1 MSDRA
6 PETRVAHLDGGMPLL
21 LDLRAGRSSAGT
33 ALSLGLGSRDDPS
46 GLGGAAMLLGRLII
60 SVPLQRGPS
69 LIERV
74 GQLGGTCGVVTGAES
89 LTVHARVPADGAPEA
104 AAWMLDALTQPAL
117 SHQALDRERRIA
129 AAQPPAVAV
138 DPADALRSVFLRA
151 VFPGHPLGKALD
163 GTQGGT
169 PGGAEAV
176 TLDALL
182 EAHQQALTRAPLAL
196 AYVGD
201 VRETELRA
209 RISPLAMARAGG
221 VRPGR
226 SPDAPAGRPGT
237 PDPDWPDGPCLLLAG
252 APAPS
257 AVDPA
262 RDAFVLLGH
271 VLGARAESRGHRHL
285 HEEGGRRYA
294 FRPWARAYSDAGVW
308 GLLARTDGADGPA
321 VVRAL
326 RAELARLARH
336 GPTPGALDAA
346 VTEARTKLLR
356 KAENEVD
363 SAIAAATHY
372 CLSGAV
378 RSPEAEA
385 ARLAGVSAADVARA
399 AAAVAEGLLVV
410 AGPNEPPSDTRGRPA
425 P

>member
-1 MSDRA
+1 MTDRTQ
-6 PETRVAHLDGGMPLL
+6 ETRVAHLDGGMPLL
-21 LDLRAGRSSAGT
+21 LAPRAGRSSAGT

-46 GLGGAAMLLGRLII
+46 GLSGVAALLGRLII

-74 GQLGGTCGVVTGAES
+74 GRLGGTCGVVTGAES

-104 AAWMLDALTQPAL
+104 AAWMLDALTRPAL
-117 SHQALDRERRIA
+117 SHEALDRERRIA
-129 AAQPPAVAV
+129 AAQPSVAAV

-151 VFPGHPLGKALD
+151 VFPGHPLGEALR
-163 GTQGGT
+163 GTTGGT
-169 PGGAEAV
+169 TGGTEAV

-182 EAHQQALTRAPLAL
+182 QAHQRALTTAPLAL

-201 VRETELRA
+201 VRERELRGH
-209 RISPLAMARAGG
+209 ISPLAMARAGG

-226 SPDAPAGRPGT
+226 SPHAPAGRPGT

-252 APAPS
+252 APAPA

-271 VLGARAESRGHRHL
+271 VLGASAEPRGHRCL
-285 HEEGGRRYA
+285 HDERGRRYA
-294 FRPWARAYSDAGVW
+294 FRPWSRAYSDAGVW

-321 VVRAL
+321 AVRAL

-336 GPTPGALDAA
+336 GPTPGDLGAA
-346 VTEARTKLLR
+346 VTEARTELLR
-356 KAENEVD
+356 KARNEVG
-363 SAIAAATHY
+363 SAIAMATHY
-372 CLSGAV
+372 CVSGAL

-385 ARLAGVSAADVARA
+385 ARLAGVSAADVAGA

-410 AGPNEPPSDTRGRPA
+410 AGPNEPPSGTWARPG